1 MRAPA
6 ENLRLG
12 IAGMDCAE
20 CVMHV
25 ESAVQQLPGIHEA
38 HALLAAERLEVRYDP
53 SLVTPA
59 QIAKAVQRSGYA
71 VKAGTQ
77 ESRRD
82 PARLLGWAGWLFAGL
97 VTLVVAVEVLGER
110 LGLLEATL
118 SRVPPWLPL
127 LAVLLGGFP
136 IFVNVLRALLR
147 RQVTAHALMTLGVI
161 GALVAGETIA
171 AVVIVFFMRVA
182 DHLEGVT
189 TERSRQ
195 AIRLLMDLAPPVAHV
210 FTESGEEDR
219 PAADLRPGQQVV
231 IRPGERC
238 PADGMVEAG
247 QAAVDQS
254 PITGESMP
262 VDRGPGQ
269 EVFAG
274 TIVHGGALRVRVT
287 RVGADS
293 TLGRIVR
300 LVEEAEA
307 NKAPVQRLAD
317 RFTAWYI
324 PVVASAAVLTYA
336 IGRDPRAAIAVLLV
350 ACACVV
356 ALATP
361 TAVIA
366 AVGRAARAGILIKG
380 GRYLELL
387 ARVDTLVMDKT
398 GTLTLGR
405 PSVTDVCAFD
415 GRPPSDVLALA
426 AAAERHSEH
435 PIAAAVR
442 RAAGP
447 APAADEG
454 NPSAFEAL
462 PGLGVRATWQ
472 GQDLLVGSRRLLA
485 ERGLPQP
492 DPGGQISAWEAAGK
506 TVFFVA
512 SNGRTVGALAVADT
526 LREEVRQA
534 LDELR
539 SLGIQRMLLL
549 TGDNERTARGLA
561 ETLGI
566 EFKADLLPAD
576 KIAAVRELQEQGRT
590 VLMLGDGV
598 NDAPALAQADVGVAM
613 GVAGTDAA
621 LEAADVALMR
631 DDWRAVPEA
640 VRLGR
645 RTFRVIQQ
653 NLALGL
659 VYNLLGIGLAA
670 FGVLPPVA
678 AAAGQSIPDLFVMA
692 NSARLLRGP

>member
-1 MRAPA
+1 MRAA
-6 ENLRLG
+6 IENLRLG
-12 IAGMDCAE
+12 VTGMDCAE
-20 CVMHV
+20 CVTHI
-25 ESAVQQLPGIHEA
+25 ESAVRQLPGIHEA
-38 HALLAAERLEVRYDP
+38 RALLAAERLDVRYDAG
-53 SLVTPA
+53 LVTPD
-59 QIAKAVQRSGYA
+59 QIAAAVQRTGYG
-71 VKAGTQ
+71 VKAGAQ
-77 ESRRD
+77 PRRD
-82 PARLLGWAGWLFAGL
+82 EPARWLGRVGWLFAGL
-97 VTLVVAVEVLGER
+97 VALLAAVEVLGER
-110 LGLLEATL
+110 LGLLGATL
-118 SRVPPWLPL
+118 GRLPTGL
-127 LAVLLGGFP
+127 TLAAVLLGGFP
-136 IFVNVLRALLR
+136 IFLNVARALLH

-161 GALVAGETIA
+161 GALAAGETLA

-189 TERSRQ
+189 TERSRR
-195 AIRLLMDLAPPVAHV
+195 AIRALMELAPPVAHRV
-210 FTESGEEDR
+210 SADGEEDL
-219 PAADLRPGQQVV
+219 PASDLRPGDRVV
-231 IRPGERC
+231 VRPGERC
-238 PADGMVEAG
+238 PADGRIEAG
-247 QAAVDQS
+247 RAAVDQS

-262 VDRGPGQ
+262 VERGPGQ

-274 TIVHGGALRVRVT
+274 TIVHGGALHVRVT
-287 RVGADS
+287 RVGADT

-317 RFTAWYI
+317 RFTAWYL
-324 PVVASAAVLTYA
+324 PVVASAAAMTYA
-336 IGRDPRAAIAVLLV
+336 IGGDPRAAIAVLLV

-398 GTLTLGR
+398 GTLTMGT
-405 PSVTDVCAFD
+405 PGVTDVLSFD
-415 GRPPSDVLALA
+415 GRPSSEVLALA

-442 RAAGP
+442 RAAGGILPEAGP
-447 APAADEG
+447 AD
-454 NPSAFEAL
+454 AFEAL

-472 GQDLLVGSRRLLA
+472 GQALLVGNRRLLA
-485 ERGLPQP
+485 ERGLPRP
-492 DPGGQISAWEAAGK
+492 DPDGRVDAWEAAGK
-506 TVFFVA
+506 TVFYIA
-512 SNGRTVGALAVADT
+512 CDDRTIGALAVADT
-526 LREEVRQA
+526 LRGEVRQA

-539 SLGIQRMLLL
+539 GLGIEHMLLL
-549 TGDNERTARGLA
+549 TGDNERAARGLA
-561 ETLGI
+561 EELRV
-566 EFKADLLPAD
+566 EYRSDLLPEE
-576 KIAAVRELQEQGRT
+576 KIVAVRALQAQGRV
-590 VLMLGDGV
+590 VLMVGDGV
-598 NDAPALAQADVGVAM
+598 NDAPALAQADVGIAM
-613 GVAGTDAA
+613 GVARTDAA

-653 NLALGL
+653 NLALGV

-670 FGVLPPVA
+670 VGILPPVA

-692 NSARLLRGP
+692 NSARLLRGR